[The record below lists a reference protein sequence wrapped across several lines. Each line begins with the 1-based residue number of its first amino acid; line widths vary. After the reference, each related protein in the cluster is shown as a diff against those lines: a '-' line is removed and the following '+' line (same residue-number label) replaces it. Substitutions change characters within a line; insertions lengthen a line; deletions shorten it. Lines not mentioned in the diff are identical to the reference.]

1 MAVKDPSAQKFMGM
15 TLLPRGQHV
24 TTPEKHIATTD
35 FPDMENMNRELE
47 DFLIR
52 KAGERL
58 EEQGKQSFSKSVKI
72 HHVDAW
78 DIPAARFIDKRA
90 RAFFRIITGFEKSV
104 VDLSWANIYQEG
116 DYIMPHAH
124 SRSQGSV
131 VYVVSMGDSDELD
144 PMSGKFLI
152 SDPRLPICCQDGG
165 TYMSNNYMPDFK
177 AGSMIV
183 FPASVVHMV
192 TPYRGKHP
200 RITIAWNINE
210 TALLPRS
217 KEESIGIPP
226 HPGKAGIK
234 LLS

>member
-15 TLLPRGQHV
+15 SLLPRGQHV

-35 FPDMENMNRELE
+35 FPDMAGMNRELE
-47 DFLIR
+47 DFLVK
-52 KAGERL
+52 KAAERL
-58 EEQGKQSFSKSVKI
+58 QQEGKQSFSKSVKI

-78 DIPAARFIDKRA
+78 DIPAAQFIDERA
-90 RAFFRIITGFEKSV
+90 KAFFREITGFKTSV
-104 VDLSWANIYQEG
+104 VDLSWANIYHKG

-131 VYVVSMGDSDELD
+131 VYVVSMGDEDRQD

-152 SDPRLPICCQDGG
+152 SDPRLPLCCQADG
-165 TYMSNNYMPDFK
+165 TYMSNSYVPDFK

-183 FPASVVHMV
+183 FPSSIVHMV
-192 TPYRGKHP
+192 TPYRGERP
-200 RITIAWNINE
+200 RITLAWNINE
-210 TALLPRS
+210 AELPPRS

-226 HPGKAGIK
+226 HPGKAGMK
-234 LLS
+234 LIS